1 MVNILHLLNVS
12 VGNWE
17 VRVQPVG
24 HAPVEEVVEVLQVRL
39 VVEPVDRGL
48 YCTVLYCTVLYCTC
62 GPGTRN
68 SSGRNAVLASSC
80 WACHGERRISGE
92 IILRGI
98 CPQNLNIQQDLTEN
112 RTLKVVPR

>member
-68 SSGRNAVLASSC
+68 SSGRNAVLASSY

-98 CPQNLNIQQDLTEN
+98 CPQNLNIQQDLTKN
-112 RTLKVVPR
+112 RTW

>member
-48 YCTVLYCTVLYCTC
+48 YCTVLYCTVLYLWT
-62 GPGTRN
+62 GDSKLQWT
-68 SSGRNAVLASSC
+68 
-80 WACHGERRISGE
+80 
-92 IILRGI
+92 
-98 CPQNLNIQQDLTEN
+98 
-112 RTLKVVPR
+112 

>member
-24 HAPVEEVVEVLQVRL
+24 HAPVEEVVEVLQVCL

-48 YCTVLYCTVLYCTC
+48 YCIVLYFTVLYCTVLYCTVPVDR
-62 GPGTRN
+62 GLETPVDVTLFWPPRAGL
-68 SSGRNAVLASSC
+68 VM
-80 WACHGERRISGE
+80 EREGS
-92 IILRGI
+92 LV
-98 CPQNLNIQQDLTEN
+98 
-112 RTLKVVPR
+112 K